1 MKNQYRCHTDMALAG
16 RLLEMAFMR
25 HSIGSLGALLLSAG
39 LVLGQTFSQPQPQAS
54 KAPEPA
60 FGFRQ
65 SFFDFFSLSRAP
77 VAKPAAHQ
85 HAQESNPAA
94 ETGPVLVASPV
105 LVTIPAPPKE

>member
-1 MKNQYRCHTDMALAG
+1 MKNQHRCHRGMG
-16 RLLEMAFMR
+16 RPGGLLEMAFMR

-54 KAPEPA
+54 KAPDPA

-85 HAQESNPAA
+85 HAQERNPASQ
-94 ETGPVLVASPV
+94 TRPRLHTSPV
-105 LVTIPAPPKE
+105 ADTSSA